1 MGKFNNKGLMKPTD
15 KRYKS
20 NLLTIQ
26 ITGWKGRKKPKKI
39 DIEKVREALMGLAQS
54 IKEDKQKKKKLI
66 TSKKE
71 INKSRW
77 YNIE

>member
-39 DIEKVREALMGLAQS
+39 DIEKVREALMGLAQA
-54 IKEDKQKKKKLI
+54 IKEDKEKKKK
-66 TSKKE
+66 KKE
-71 INKSRW
+71 KK
-77 YNIE
+77 

>member
-26 ITGWKGRKKPKKI
+26 ITGWKGKRNPKKI
-39 DIEKVREALMGLAQS
+39 GIEKVREAILGLLD
-54 IKEDKQKKKKLI
+54 EDKKAKEKK
-66 TSKKE
+66 
-71 INKSRW
+71 
-77 YNIE
+77 

>member
-1 MGKFNNKGLMKPTD
+1 MKPTD

-39 DIEKVREALMGLAQS
+39 DIEKVREALMGLAKL
-54 IKEDKQKKKKLI
+54 IREDK
-66 TSKKE
+66 E
-71 INKSRW
+71 NNNKT
-77 YNIE
+77 